1 MPNPTTNVAL
11 LPFPEWG
18 NVAMRNHTLGYD
30 SKNHSVQVGL
40 TKRFSN
46 RWQASASY
54 LWVRDY
60 ARDTPAAAGPAWHS
74 GARNCTCW

>member
-1 MPNPTTNVAL
+1 MNPTTNVAL

-54 LWVRDY
+54 LWVRDC
-60 ARDTPAAAGPAWHS
+60 ARDTPRCRTCLAFK
-74 GARNCTCW
+74 ARNCTC